1 MFHLKTE
8 FQWGKDK
15 SLRVHRIL
23 ITLNVIL
30 TLTKVLLNIGLN
42 NMKAQLPSNYVNSK
56 PSDIHPCLLI
66 NGVNRNL

>member
-23 ITLNVIL
+23 ITLNGIR
-30 TLTKVLLNIGLN
+30 TLTNVLLNVALN
-42 NMKAQLPSNYVNSK
+42 NMKAQLPSNDINSE
-56 PSDIHPCLLI
+56 PSDILI